1 MQIKNYNQQL
11 KEEYRTVLVALISTL
26 EKSECEREQ
35 ITQVFN
41 KKAKQLQT
49 SDKTVTTDWLRAR
62 AYRADLY
69 ALVSEWVAKTAY
81 ACLLDI
87 DTGQPQK
94 DEEWFA
100 MVGLFVRQK
109 GGQAPIYD
117 ELVKQ
122 LPIQLDNENGR
133 QWLKICINAINTIQD
148 RYRAAQTALNE
159 LSSCPRQ
166 SLCMQ
171 FIFTMNL
178 CDHNIDNGQAE
189 RMEWEG
195 NTYYEYHS
203 LRALLDPLPVE
214 SNGAKALVAMQ
225 ECQLVERLRLT
236 PDNTVISEGES
247 RFQRKSVRVFWRLTD
262 KTRLLLNP
270 KQLRDAKEWITQG
283 GETFKT
289 LHELSALLRQ
299 SLCLQ
304 FLLLLNMCRY
314 DLDKGIVQRK
324 AWENK
329 TYYAFH
335 SLREQL
341 TSPPLPSNA
350 DKALVDMQALGLV
363 ERLKVHDDGTRILE
377 HDNNYQRRAV
387 TIFWALTHKGEQLL
401 QLSE

>member
-1 MQIKNYNQQL
+1 
-11 KEEYRTVLVALISTL
+11 
-26 EKSECEREQ
+26 
-35 ITQVFN
+35 
-41 KKAKQLQT
+41 
-49 SDKTVTTDWLRAR
+49 
-62 AYRADLY
+62 
-69 ALVSEWVAKTAY
+69 
-81 ACLLDI
+81 
-87 DTGQPQK
+87 
-94 DEEWFA
+94 
-100 MVGLFVRQK
+100 
-109 GGQAPIYD
+109 
-117 ELVKQ
+117 
-122 LPIQLDNENGR
+122 
-133 QWLKICINAINTIQD
+133 
-148 RYRAAQTALNE
+148 
-159 LSSCPRQ
+159 
-166 SLCMQ
+166 
-171 FIFTMNL
+171 
-178 CDHNIDNGQAE
+178 
-189 RMEWEG
+189 
-195 NTYYEYHS
+195 
-203 LRALLDPLPVE
+203 
-214 SNGAKALVAMQ
+214 
-225 ECQLVERLRLT
+225 
-236 PDNTVISEGES
+236 TVISEGES

-387 TIFWALTHKGEQLL
+387 TIF
-401 QLSE
+401 